1 MVCGTSTGVNL
12 TDGLDGLAAGASIP
26 ALGAYVII
34 GIWEFRNDCTV
45 LLMNNCYTVRDP
57 LDIAVVA
64 SSVMGACWGF
74 LWWNAPPAKIFMGDT
89 GSHQQIPASRSPQT
103 HSDGSDI
110 RLHHYCR
117 SDGRR
122 VGAVV
127 RAQRPR
133 AGDLNLAPRT
143 RLPSCPATPRPREA
157 QPRPKPDQ
165 SPLAL
170 REQQGSKLPV

>member
-110 RLHHYCR
+110 RLHHYAVRTVAELEQWFALSDLEPETLISRRERACR
-117 SDGRR
+117 AVPLLPGRGKR
-122 VGAVV
+122 S
-127 RAQRPR
+127 R
-133 AGDLNLAPRT
+133 
-143 RLPSCPATPRPREA
+143 
-157 QPRPKPDQ
+157 DQ
-165 SPLAL
+165 SRTGPALAI
-170 REQQGSKLPV
+170 V

>member
-117 SDGRR
+117 PDGRR

-127 RAQRPR
+127 RAQ
-133 AGDLNLAPRT
+133 
-143 RLPSCPATPRPREA
+143 
-157 QPRPKPDQ
+157 
-165 SPLAL
+165 
-170 REQQGSKLPV
+170 